1 MLFNKITYCFI
12 ILKIC
17 VIKKV
22 KKLKVLELDKEVIKK
37 LEEAPMN
44 KIQGGGNFC
53 PTGNRWTYCADG
65 TCPSTYYAC

>member
-17 VIKKV
+17 VMKKV

-44 KIQGGGNFC
+44 KII
-53 PTGNRWTYCADG
+53 
-65 TCPSTYYAC
+65 

>member
-1 MLFNKITYCFI
+1 M
-12 ILKIC
+12 
-17 VIKKV
+17 KKV

-65 TCPSTYYAC
+65 TPKYILCMLISRNNFKYAFKNDLT

>member
-1 MLFNKITYCFI
+1 M
-12 ILKIC
+12 
-17 VIKKV
+17 KKV

-65 TCPSTYYAC
+65 TCQSTYYAC

>member
-1 MLFNKITYCFI
+1 M
-12 ILKIC
+12 
-17 VIKKV
+17 KKV

-53 PTGNRWTYCADG
+53 PTGNRWRCRYRWRAFR
-65 TCPSTYYAC
+65 